1 MKVSELE
8 AANKELKDQ
17 NNDITKEI
25 SILNEKNQELTKQ
38 LQDSPTDYED
48 IVTQKD
54 QALAENRNLLE
65 ELKVIE

>member
-1 MKVSELE
+1 MSELE